1 MTEPLKVSVVRW
13 KCPTCGRNHSA
24 KSRAVTHMASCWYNP
39 AARGCKTCVHFTPY
53 HRDEPDD
60 CAEGVDLRGT
70 EVIETE
76 AGRTPAFAAQWVNPG
91 PITGCAKWQ
100 AKPDPYEE

>member
-1 MTEPLKVSVVRW
+1 MSEPLKVLVTRYR
-13 KCPTCGRNHSA
+13 CPHCPKTYAHKATTANHIG
-24 KSRAVTHMASCWYNP
+24 KCWYS
-39 AARGCKTCVHFTPY
+39 ADARGCKTCVHFTPY
-53 HRDEPDD
+53 YRDDPDD

-76 AGRTPAFAAQWVNPG
+76 AGRSPVAAPQWVNPG

-100 AKPDPYEE
+100 AKTDPYEE